1 MSSIAGT
8 SGARAKGLSRSELLK
23 RAGVAVTA
31 AAFGG
36 AGIGQQFAKNKDAA
50 EKFLVDLCAGYEGA
64 TIASNLFN
72 FPSFPGA
79 FPAKQLYK
87 AAAADTHAPH
97 GKYSILTTVASKY
110 TCNAGYPGYTNA
122 AVQETLD
129 RYLIPHMFAG
139 VSQGRLTA
147 AESVRSTAG
156 QMKRIWARGHAARKV

>member
-1 MSSIAGT
+1 MERRRHRHEPGHRLPGQRRGRAGRVLGPAGRGLRPHEYVPRQPTLVSSMAGT

-110 TCNAGYPGYTNA
+110 TCN
-122 AVQETLD
+122 
-129 RYLIPHMFAG
+129 
-139 VSQGRLTA
+139 
-147 AESVRSTAG
+147 
-156 QMKRIWARGHAARKV
+156 